1 MNFFQREIFEAL
13 KPRIPEMAKEKYAKN
28 IIWKL
33 IKYGER
39 DIKDHCI
46 ANLGNVRKLV
56 RSNIGQ
62 SVLEYAYNQFAQSNQ
77 RNQIISNL
85 YGKTYNRLS
94 KMDPG
99 ISILDCCKKNMNL
112 VLPILT
118 DFIEDLKSLTEK
130 EVITQT
136 VSHRA
141 FLDFFNTVLYLL
153 NMDDKSA
160 VENR

>member
-1 MNFFQREIFEAL
+1 ML
-13 KPRIPEMAKEKYAKN
+13 K
-28 IIWKL
+28 IIQ
-33 IKYGER
+33 KYGER

-46 ANLGNVRKLV
+46 SNLGNVRKLV

-77 RNQIISNL
+77 RSQIISNL
-85 YGKTYNRLS
+85 YGKTYCRLA

-99 ISILDCCKKNMNL
+99 ITILDCCKKNMNL

-118 DFIEDLKSLTEK
+118 DFMEDLKSLTEK

-141 FLDFFNTVLYLL
+141 FLDFFNTTMYLL
-153 NMDDKSA
+153 NMDDPKA
-160 VENR
+160 VEHR